1 MQIFNEDFYLK
12 KTILVILA
20 LILSTQSSF
29 AIEDIKKVDI
39 KQAIEIARENN
50 LDILSSRMNVDIA
63 KNDIKSANRLQ
74 NPEIKSVL
82 LFWTCRQGKSAANRR
97 NRAYRTRQTRS
108 KEKSLPKA
116 I

>member
-1 MQIFNEDFYLK
+1 MK

-63 KNDIKSANRLQ
+63 KTTLK
-74 NPEIKSVL
+74 V
-82 LFWTCRQGKSAANRR
+82 
-97 NRAYRTRQTRS
+97 QTDFKIR
-108 KEKSLPKA
+108 K
-116 I
+116 

>member
-1 MQIFNEDFYLK
+1 MK

-20 LILSTQSSF
+20 LILSAQSSF

-63 KNDIKSANRLQ
+63 KTTLK
-74 NPEIKSVL
+74 V
-82 LFWTCRQGKSAANRR
+82 
-97 NRAYRTRQTRS
+97 QTDFKIR
-108 KEKSLPKA
+108 K
-116 I
+116 

>member
-63 KNDIKSANRLQ
+63 KICFIILDVQAREIRSKSAQ
-74 NPEIKSVL
+74 
-82 LFWTCRQGKSAANRR
+82 Q
-97 NRAYRTRQTRS
+97 
-108 KEKSLPKA
+108 SL
-116 I
+116 

>member
-1 MQIFNEDFYLK
+1 MK

-74 NPEIKSVL
+74 NPEIN
-82 LFWTCRQGKSAANRR
+82 LFYYFGRAGKGNPQQIGA
-97 NRAYRTRQTRS
+97 T
-108 KEKSLPKA
+108 
-116 I
+116 